1 MLGGKKKN
9 REQVEVNAGSMADVA
24 FLLLIFFLVATTIV
38 NDKAFKQ
45 VLPPYL
51 DEPVNVT
58 LEDRNVLNIIVNNS
72 NQILVEEDILQLG
85 QIRSKTKQFISNNGS
100 DNSMSDS
107 PTRAVVSIK
116 GYRGTDFG
124 FYTQVYNEIRAGYD
138 ELRAEKLGWD
148 MSSYLEIIS
157 TPPKELT
164 DGQISAINKVKKFYP
179 MQLSEA
185 EQE

>member
-1 MLGGKKKN
+1 MLSGKKKN

-45 VLPPYL
+45 VVPPFL
-51 DEPVNVT
+51 EDPIDVT
-58 LEDRNVLNIIVNNS
+58 LEDRNVLNIIVNNT
-72 NQILVEEDILQLG
+72 NQILVEEDVLQLG
-85 QIRSKTKQFISNNGS
+85 QIRSKTKQFITNNGVDPS
-100 DNSMSDS
+100 LSVS
-107 PTRAVVSIK
+107 PEKAVVSIK
-116 GYRGTDFG
+116 GYRGADFG

-138 ELRAEKLGWD
+138 ELRAQKLGLS
-148 MSSYLEIIS
+148 MSSYLELIS
-157 TPPKELT
+157 TPTKELT
-164 DGQISAINKVKKFYP
+164 DKQISAINRVKKFYP